1 MPLGEWAERREYRE
15 RGRVARLCEDQPLG
29 RDRGG
34 AGVLERLGW
43 NALSYGPFRTFFVAN
58 FAGNTSWFVFNAGFG
73 WFILTATGSAAIEGL
88 AFFIAGLPFL
98 LLTLHAGLLT
108 DRYGAKRLVSLSFFL
123 TGVTMMGLGAL
134 ALVPNAPLVL
144 ILGVAFLTGTFQ
156 TIGAPGYISIV
167 NDLVPAGDVSSA
179 VALNFLGI
187 SIGRIAGGIIG
198 GFLVAVF
205 PPASAIVVGGL
216 LQAIPALP
224 ISRLP
229 TPPFVPPPT
238 SSRSLVRPILE
249 AAGFAIRYRTLGVI
263 LVLSAVPGALGLS
276 YNYLLPVAARDFGIG
291 GQGLAVLLAMAGI
304 GGLVAGL
311 LAETI
316 MRAAGHGRA
325 IFIGLWTSA
334 AGMLIFGLSPLLEV
348 SVASTT
354 LIGGGFVIYAAAS
367 LSLVQAL
374 SPSTIRGRV
383 TSLFALLYW
392 GLMPVGGLIGGIV
405 AEAAGSRVAFTLA
418 GACLVGAG
426 GLAIVAR
433 RQIIALRVHRDGTTV
448 ANGVAVEF
456 AA

>member
-1 MPLGEWAERREYRE
+1 M
-15 RGRVARLCEDQPLG
+15 
-29 RDRGG
+29 
-34 AGVLERLGW
+34 LERLGW
-43 NALSYGPFRTFFVAN
+43 NALAYGPFRTFFVAN
-58 FAGNTSWFVFNAGFG
+58 FSGNTSWFVFNAGFG
-73 WFILTATGSAAIEGL
+73 WFVLTATGSAAIEGL

-108 DRYGAKRLVSLSFFL
+108 DRFGARPLVALSFFL
-123 TGVTMMGLGAL
+123 TGMTMMAMGLL
-134 ALVPNAPLVL
+134 ALVPNAPLIL

-187 SIGRIAGGIIG
+187 SIGRIAGGMIG

-205 PPASAIVVGGL
+205 PPASAIVVGGA

-224 ISRLP
+224 IWRLP
-229 TPPFVPPPT
+229 TAPAPAPTT
-238 SSRSLVRPILE
+238 SSRSLVRPVLE

-276 YNYLLPVAARDFGIG
+276 YNYLLPVAARDFNIG
-291 GQGLAVLLAMAGI
+291 GEGLAILLAMAGI

-316 MRAAGHGRA
+316 MRAAGHGLA

-334 AGMLIFGLSPLLEV
+334 AGMIIFGLAPLVEISIAAV
-348 SVASTT
+348 T
-354 LIGGGFVIYAAAS
+354 LVGGGFVIYSAAS

-374 SPSTIRGRV
+374 APSGIRGRV

-392 GLMPVGGLIGGIV
+392 GLMPIGGLVGGII
-405 AEAAGSRVAFTLA
+405 AEAAGARAAFALA
-418 GACLVGAG
+418 GGCLVAAG
-426 GLAIVAR
+426 VLAIVAR
-433 RQIIALRVHRDGTTV
+433 RQIMTLRVHRDGTTV
-448 ANGVAVEF
+448 ANGVAVEM

>member
-1 MPLGEWAERREYRE
+1 
-15 RGRVARLCEDQPLG
+15 
-29 RDRGG
+29 
-34 AGVLERLGW
+34 
-43 NALSYGPFRTFFVAN
+43 
-58 FAGNTSWFVFNAGFG
+58 
-73 WFILTATGSAAIEGL
+73 
-88 AFFIAGLPFL
+88 
-98 LLTLHAGLLT
+98 
-108 DRYGAKRLVSLSFFL
+108 
-123 TGVTMMGLGAL
+123 
-134 ALVPNAPLVL
+134 
-144 ILGVAFLTGTFQ
+144 
-156 TIGAPGYISIV
+156 
-167 NDLVPAGDVSSA
+167 
-179 VALNFLGI
+179 
-187 SIGRIAGGIIG
+187 
-198 GFLVAVF
+198 VAVF
-205 PPASAIVVGGL
+205 PPASAIVVGGA

-224 ISRLP
+224 ISRLR
-229 TPPFVPPPT
+229 TPPFVPPAT

-426 GLAIVAR
+426 ALAIVAR
-433 RQIIALRVHRDGTTV
+433 RQIITLRVHRDGTTV